1 MGGTESDRHKEGNLK
16 KKKKREA
23 EEEKETRREMKA
35 DIFLPSLTAGNTA
48 DHN

>member
-16 KKKKREA
+16 EKGEA

-35 DIFLPSLTAGNTA
+35 NIFLPSLTAGNTA
-48 DHN
+48 NHN